1 MMQNNEIESN
11 QNPLSDPYRREHI
24 ESNLSKNNFLKSV
37 GEQLIINPKKT
48 LVNKSSHKSIF
59 FSGNQS
65 NKKLKKIYD
74 PYLISACK
82 HAIFKERREL
92 PNYKE
97 IIRNINTEFG
107 IEESEKN
114 NFEIYNDTTIKNK
127 NKLTINI
134 EPNNN
139 NILRSKYPKKLTKKD
154 KISQNSLPKI
164 SDRLTSN
171 KKINSEEKKI
181 IDEKEMMRIKKRAE
195 INEKKMKR
203 KRVLLN
209 AIKYLSY
216 NNISVNEYVSSQIF
230 PTKPFELRGSEDFF
244 DAVKFNDINVIKQAL
259 EKNDHYLIQFD
270 YFKQTPLHWA
280 AKLGHHEILKI
291 FLEHTKMVNIYDKE
305 YRTPIFLAALNNH
318 KKCVELLLEKGGNAF
333 IKDKEGVLPEAASTD
348 PAIKLLLQISTEKSF
363 NELNEINKKK
373 SQNDS

>member
-1 MMQNNEIESN
+1 
-11 QNPLSDPYRREHI
+11 
-24 ESNLSKNNFLKSV
+24 
-37 GEQLIINPKKT
+37 
-48 LVNKSSHKSIF
+48 
-59 FSGNQS
+59 
-65 NKKLKKIYD
+65 
-74 PYLISACK
+74 
-82 HAIFKERREL
+82 
-92 PNYKE
+92 
-97 IIRNINTEFG
+97 
-107 IEESEKN
+107 
-114 NFEIYNDTTIKNK
+114 
-127 NKLTINI
+127 
-134 EPNNN
+134 
-139 NILRSKYPKKLTKKD
+139 
-154 KISQNSLPKI
+154 
-164 SDRLTSN
+164 
-171 KKINSEEKKI
+171 
-181 IDEKEMMRIKKRAE
+181 MMRIKKKAE

-280 AKLGHHEILKI
+280 AKLGHQEILKI